1 MTKQCYFMDTSA
13 LFKRYVEE
21 SGSNVVNRLL
31 GKEDACYISILTL
44 CEVISNLKRLVE
56 IDGLLSDD
64 EFKMVKSIF
73 LNDIGNGYLQTLDVG
88 PQVILSSLEICSTR
102 YITPLD
108 AIQLAT
114 VLSMNEANPVFV
126 CSDVKVNRIAEDL
139 GLEVLNPV
147 QID

>member
-1 MTKQCYFMDTSA
+1 MAEQIFFIDTSA

-31 GKEDACYISILTL
+31 GKEDACYISTITI
-44 CEVISNLKRLVE
+44 CEVMSNLKRLVE

-139 GLEVLNPV
+139 GLEVLNPG

>member
-139 GLEVLNPV
+139 GLEVLNPG

>member
-31 GKEDACYISILTL
+31 GKEDACYISVLTL
-44 CEVISNLKRLVE
+44 CEVISNLKRLVK

-114 VLSMNEANPVFV
+114 ALSVKQANPVFV
-126 CSDVKVNRIAEDL
+126 CSDVKLNRIAEDL
-139 GLEVLNPV
+139 GLEVLNPGR
-147 QID
+147 ID

>member
-21 SGSNVVNRLL
+21 IGSNVVNRLL

-126 CSDVKVNRIAEDL
+126 CSDVKLNRIAEDL
-139 GLEVLNPV
+139 GLEVLNPG